1 MTEDDL
7 NYYYA
12 QIELLWLTGFRTT
25 FERIWDHL
33 PPTERHVA
41 HLTAGLATLV
51 ERNWLKV
58 HEMPSAARAM
68 RSSTRRVTCPSGPAA
83 ASRIECA
90 HGH

>member
-51 ERNWLKV
+51 ERKWLKL
-58 HEMPSAARAM
+58 HEMPVSGPSDEIIYETCYVPIRT
-68 RSSTRRVTCPSGPAA
+68 TRR
-83 ASRIECA
+83 
-90 HGH
+90 